1 MPKKAIDSTLALAA
15 ALALV
20 GCSMS
25 PTVEAPYAEVGPITP
40 SPTVE
45 SQTQEIELA
54 PGDNLVGS
62 MSSKAPGITG
72 LSMDG
77 VHSNRFVAYSE
88 CDGGGTMEIEVFGSG
103 DLGPQPLT
111 VSCDGTTNRFM
122 VVMDPVATSADSMV
136 VSPPKSGEWAV
147 SLAWRDS
154 DDFSGGEG

>member
-1 MPKKAIDSTLALAA
+1 MLKKAIDSALALAA
-15 ALALV
+15 ALAFA
-20 GCSMS
+20 GCSMA
-25 PTVEAPYAEVGPITP
+25 PTAGAPGAEAEPNTP
-40 SPTVE
+40 SPTAE
-45 SQTQEIELA
+45 SQTHEIELA

-77 VHSNRFVAYSE
+77 VHSNRFVTYSE

-103 DLGPQPLT
+103 DLGPQPST
-111 VSCDGTTNRFM
+111 VSCDGTMNRFM
-122 VVMDPVATSADSMV
+122 VIMDPAATSADSMV

-154 DDFSGGEG
+154 DDFSSGEG